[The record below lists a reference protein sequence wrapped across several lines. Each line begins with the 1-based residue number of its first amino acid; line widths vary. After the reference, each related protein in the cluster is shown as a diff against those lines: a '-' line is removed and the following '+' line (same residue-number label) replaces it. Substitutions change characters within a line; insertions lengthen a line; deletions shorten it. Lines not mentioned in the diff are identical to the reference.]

1 MKLSKKA
8 INLLGATIASAMLV
22 PGTIVYATSGDGLY
36 NTFTSIYGNASSAAS
51 GAADTIGSAIQSVIP
66 DVVSSG
72 GSSGSNGGSQING
85 IPVITYY
92 PIGHE
97 VTLTTPTT
105 TTTISGNSSS
115 STQVTQ
121 GSTSSKFV
129 QDIAPLESN
138 PIGPSVNAVSLQESY
153 HENYQ
158 VYEERFDEVYAIYTN
173 IAAGTITNRPVIF
186 DVPTGVI
193 VRMTRDGK
201 EVGFKNKEK
210 IEKEGT
216 YVTYFYVE
224 KDNIEQMP
232 AWAQIIDRASFSF
245 RIQYT
250 ALDGSKLDAQEVSE
264 LESFA
269 DTVSEV
275 QQPVETTEETKTVE
289 EQPEEKEKA
298 EEKEET
304 KAFDGVVTNTNALN
318 CEYDSSTGYYKNT
331 LLTGDVFYS
340 NVPNGMVTNR
350 SVLFNTAENIRYE
363 LYKNG
368 ESVEYKGG
376 DYIKEAG
383 AYVLIPIIDNIEYE
397 GYYRTTRPMVRF
409 RILNGPTSEMASMSA
424 PFGMSVTAV
433 RHNGENVTEQSLISP
448 SVISMP
454 EDGNWEVDL
463 FDASGSVT
471 TQIVRDT
478 KAPVVSVV
486 SQPNLAEITYGE
498 PDEVV
503 EVILTRGEEVVSEG
517 VLISK
522 VTKAGRY
529 LLKVTDRAGNTTT
542 KEFSVQY
549 RINAYAILAIVMVIA
564 IALGVFILLRR
575 AQTKVRVR

>member
-8 INLLGATIASAMLV
+8 IKLLGATIASAMLI

-36 NTFTSIYGNASSAAS
+36 NTFSSIYGTAASSATDA
-51 GAADTIGSAIQSVIP
+51 IGSAIQSVIP

-72 GSSGSNGGSQING
+72 GSSSGGSNGGSQING

-97 VTLTTPTT
+97 VTETTPTT
-105 TTTISGNSSS
+105 TTTITGNSST

-121 GSTSSKFV
+121 GSTSSRFV

-138 PIGPSVNAVSLQESY
+138 PIGPSVNAVSLSESY

-158 VYEERFDEVYAIYTN
+158 VYEERLDDIYAIYTN

-201 EVGFKNKEK
+201 EVAFKNKEK

-224 KDNIEQMP
+224 KDSIEQMP
-232 AWAQIIDRASFSF
+232 AWAQTVDRATFSF

-250 ALDGSKLDAQEVSE
+250 ALDGTKLDAQEVSE

-269 DTVSEV
+269 DTVNET
-275 QQPVETTEETKTVE
+275 QQTTTVEEPRTTEEPKE
-289 EQPEEKEKA
+289 EEKPEEKE
-298 EEKEET
+298 EEKKFE
-304 KAFDGVVTNTNALN
+304 GVVTNTNALN

-331 LLTGDVFYS
+331 LLTGDSFYS
-340 NVPNGMVTNR
+340 NIPNGMITNR
-350 SVLFNTAENIRYE
+350 SVLFNTTDKIRYE

-368 ESVEYKGG
+368 ESIEYKAG
-376 DYIKEAG
+376 DYIKEDG
-383 AYVLIPIIDNIEYE
+383 AYVLIPVIDNIEYE

-409 RILNGPTSEMASMSA
+409 RILNGPTSEMATMSA
-424 PFGMSVTAV
+424 PFGMSVNAV
-433 RHNGENVTEQSLISP
+433 RFNGENVTDAALISP
-448 SVISMP
+448 NVISMP

-463 FDASGSVT
+463 FDGGGSVT
-471 TQIVRDT
+471 TKITRDT
-478 KAPVVSVV
+478 KAPVVTVV
-486 SQPNLAEITYGE
+486 SQPNLAEITYGDQ
-498 PDEVV
+498 DEVS

-522 VTKAGRY
+522 VTNAGRY
-529 LLKVTDRAGNTTT
+529 VLKVTDRAGNTSV

-549 RINAYAILAIVMVIA
+549 RINAYAVLAIIMVIA
-564 IALGVFILLRR
+564 IALGVIILLRR